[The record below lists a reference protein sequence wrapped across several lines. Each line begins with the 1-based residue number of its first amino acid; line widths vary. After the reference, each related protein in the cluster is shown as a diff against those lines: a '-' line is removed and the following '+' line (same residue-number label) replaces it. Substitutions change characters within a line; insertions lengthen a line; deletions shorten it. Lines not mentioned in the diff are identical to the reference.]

1 MGRLSSDAPH
11 PPSPTHKPCKR
22 VPAQTGRGFTIAD
35 VNVDKVLPLRGG
47 APATV
52 DTKGARM
59 RTSTFFLRLYT
70 PLSNLGPAQLES
82 RASHECAEALPVRDP
97 AGPTPT
103 HRHGPTISHKAATS
117 LSSTPSP
124 HPQPTL
130 IIPSPADP
138 TPAAFTSCGG
148 APPALRRE
156 RISSIVPLVVAVTV
170 DVRRPEAAVQVCMR
184 SRPQASDV

>member
-1 MGRLSSDAPH
+1 M
-11 PPSPTHKPCKR
+11 C
-22 VPAQTGRGFTIAD
+22 PAWPRFFFRQIS
-35 VNVDKVLPLRGG
+35 
-47 APATV
+47 
-52 DTKGARM
+52 
-59 RTSTFFLRLYT
+59 RTSRTHGPSATKPDPDTRNRHDTLLRPVRSHTATPAHTHPGLDTFFLRLYT

-124 HPQPTL
+124 HPQPSLTF
-130 IIPSPADP
+130 PSPVDP

-148 APPALRRE
+148 APPALGRE